1 MKKNENNNTSIPLFP
16 PSGERGLLLKVC
28 GMKYVEN
35 IQQVAVLRPDYLG
48 FIFYEKSK
56 RNFEGII
63 PEFSNSIKKTGV
75 FVNEYIEIVISLV
88 EEYRLDAIQLHGD
101 ESVEYVTDLKN
112 QLVERRALFIE
123 ENKQIKKKKNQHYI
137 SKNKVE
143 LIKVFGIKDEFNFD
157 VLKPYLEVVD
167 FFLFDTKGKERGGN
181 GTKFDWSVLEKY
193 PFDTPFFLSG
203 GIGLEDVEEVQK
215 IMKSDLPIYALDV
228 NSQFE
233 SKPGVKK
240 IEELEKFKKNVI
252 TNVVK

>member
-1 MKKNENNNTSIPLFP
+1 MK
-16 PSGERGLLLKVC
+16 LKVC

-35 IQQVAVLRPDYLG
+35 IQYVAALKPDYLG

-56 RNFEGII
+56 RNFQGII
-63 PEFSNSIKKTGV
+63 PELPKSIKKTGV

-101 ESVEYVTDLKN
+101 ESEKYVAELKN
-112 QLVERRALFIE
+112 HLSERRALFIE

-137 SKNKVE
+137 SKSEVE
-143 LIKVFGIKDEFNFD
+143 IIKVFGIKDEFNFD

-181 GTKFDWSVLEKY
+181 GVKFDWSVLEKY
-193 PFDTPFFLSG
+193 PFKKPFFLSG
-203 GIGLEDVEEVQK
+203 GIGSEDIEQIQIVRK
-215 IMKSDLPIYALDV
+215 TDLPLYALDV
-228 NSQFE
+228 NSKFE

-240 IEELEKFKKNVI
+240 IEELRQFKNKI
-252 TNVVK
+252 YM

>member
-1 MKKNENNNTSIPLFP
+1 MK
-16 PSGERGLLLKVC
+16 LKVC
-28 GMKYVEN
+28 GMKYVDN
-35 IQQVAVLRPDYLG
+35 IQQVAELQPDYLG

-101 ESVEYVTDLKN
+101 ESVEYIVNLKK
-112 QLVERRALFIE
+112 QLAENRALFIE
-123 ENKQIKKKKNQHYI
+123 ENKTIKKKKNQHYI
-137 SKNKVE
+137 SKNEVE
-143 LIKVFGIKDEFNFD
+143 VIKVFGIKDEFNFD

-167 FFLFDTKGKERGGN
+167 YFLFDTKGKERGGN

-193 PFDTPFFLSG
+193 PFEKPFFLSG
-203 GIGLEDVEEVQK
+203 GIGLKDVDEVQK
-215 IMKSDLPIYALDV
+215 IMKSNLPIYALDI
-228 NSQFE
+228 NSKFE

-240 IEELEKFKKNVI
+240 IEELKEFRKNVI
-252 TNVVK
+252 TNVV

>member
-1 MKKNENNNTSIPLFP
+1 MK
-16 PSGERGLLLKVC
+16 LKVC
-28 GMKYVEN
+28 GMKFTEN
-35 IQQVAVLRPDYLG
+35 IQQVAELQPDYLG

-75 FVNEYIEIVISLV
+75 FVNEYVEIVISLV

-101 ESVEYVTDLKN
+101 ESVEYIQELKR
-112 QLVERRALFIE
+112 QFESSRELKVE
-123 ENKQIKKKKNQHYI
+123 ENKTIKKQKNKHYI
-137 SKNKVE
+137 SKNEVE
-143 LIKVFGIKDEFNFD
+143 IIKVFGIKDEFNFD

-193 PFDTPFFLSG
+193 PFDKPFFLSG
-203 GIGLEDVEEVQK
+203 GIGLNDVEEVQK
-215 IMKSDLPIYALDV
+215 IMKSDLSIYALDV
-228 NSQFE
+228 NSKFE

-240 IEELEKFKKNVI
+240 IEALKEFKNNVI
-252 TNVVK
+252 TKEV

>member
-1 MKKNENNNTSIPLFP
+1 MK
-16 PSGERGLLLKVC
+16 LKVC

-35 IQQVAVLRPDYLG
+35 IQQVAGLQPDYLG

-101 ESVEYVTDLKN
+101 ESVEYVVNLKK
-112 QLVERRALFIE
+112 QLTENRALFIE
-123 ENKQIKKKKNQHYI
+123 ENKTIKKKKNQHYI
-137 SKNKVE
+137 SKNEVE
-143 LIKVFGIKDEFNFD
+143 IIKVFGIKDEFNFD

-167 FFLFDTKGKERGGN
+167 YFLFDTKGKERGGN

-203 GIGLEDVEEVQK
+203 GIGLDDVEEVQK
-215 IMKSDLPIYALDV
+215 IMKSNLPIYALDV
-228 NSQFE
+228 NSKFE
-233 SKPGVKK
+233 SEPGIKE
-240 IEELEKFKKNVI
+240 IEALATFKNNVI
-252 TNVVK
+252 TNAVK

>member
-1 MKKNENNNTSIPLFP
+1 MK
-16 PSGERGLLLKVC
+16 LKVC

-35 IQQVAVLRPDYLG
+35 IQQVATLQPDYLG

-63 PEFSNSIKKTGV
+63 PEFSKSIKKTGV

-101 ESVEYVTDLKN
+101 ESVEYVSDLKN
-112 QLVERRALFIE
+112 QLIERRALFIE

-137 SKNKVE
+137 SDNEVE

-181 GTKFDWSVLEKY
+181 GTKFDWSILEKY
-193 PFDTPFFLSG
+193 PFKKPFFLSG
-203 GIGLEDVEEVQK
+203 GIGLEDVEELQE
-215 IMKSDLPIYALDV
+215 IIKSDLPIYALDI
-228 NSQFE
+228 NSKFE
-233 SKPGVKK
+233 IKPGLKNINEVKN
-240 IEELEKFKKNVI
+240 FKN
-252 TNVVK
+252 TL

>member
-1 MKKNENNNTSIPLFP
+1 MK
-16 PSGERGLLLKVC
+16 LKVC

-35 IQQVAVLRPDYLG
+35 IQQVAELQPDYLG

-63 PEFSNSIKKTGV
+63 PDFSNSIKKTGV

-101 ESVEYVTDLKN
+101 ESVDYVINLKK
-112 QLVERRALFIE
+112 QLAENRALFIE
-123 ENKQIKKKKNQHYI
+123 ENKTIKKKKNQHYI
-137 SKNKVE
+137 SKNEVE
-143 LIKVFGIKDEFNFD
+143 IIKVFGIKNEFNFD

-167 FFLFDTKGKERGGN
+167 YFLFDTKGKERGGN

-193 PFDTPFFLSG
+193 PFEKPFFLSG
-203 GIGLEDVEEVQK
+203 GIGLEDVEEVKK
-215 IMKSDLPIYALDV
+215 IMRSNLPIYVLDV
-228 NSQFE
+228 NSKFE

-240 IEELEKFKKNVI
+240 IEELKEFKKNVI